1 MEIDGREVFI
11 DKGRPLDKEN
21 PHKKLRDQAQPSTV
35 LFIGNL
41 SFGATEDIIWETFSP
56 FGTVQNVRLPVYR
69 DSGNSRGF
77 GYVEFEDVEG
87 AKAAFEGMN
96 GEEIDGRPVR
106 LDYSERE
113 RENGGGRRGRGGARV
128 SRIIPGFRE
137 EALLILALV
146 FLGPWWLHPS
156 GAVAEEAKLALEGF
170 NLCVHRK

>member
-113 RENGGGRRGRGGARV
+113 RENGGGRRGRGGARG
-128 SRIIPGFRE
+128 RGGFIRRG
-137 EALLILALV
+137 L
-146 FLGPWWLHPS
+146 
-156 GAVAEEAKLALEGF
+156 
-170 NLCVHRK
+170 